1 MNSKLIVIA
10 VALVAG
16 GCNRPAELTTPDQT
30 TSLLQPKESVQ
41 PSLLAPPAPAERGPI
56 PPDANAAAPGTN
68 ASLAFTDSAN
78 NAAEAAKLQPSNDN
92 SPEAQRIAVAEEEAA
107 ARAPDTAAA
116 DAAKLRAHEEY
127 AGGRTPAD
135 ALASAPVNTLPPVRE
150 ETREMPSASEDRPT
164 TSPAEPSTISPAA
177 SPNS

>member
-1 MNSKLIVIA
+1 MDSKLIVIA

-30 TSLLQPKESVQ
+30 TSLQEPKESVQ
-41 PSLLAPPAPAERGPI
+41 STLLAPPAPAERGPI

-68 ASLAFTDSAN
+68 ASLAFTNS
-78 NAAEAAKLQPSNDN
+78 AAEAAKLPLSNDN

-150 ETREMPSASEDRPT
+150 ETREMPSASEGRPT
-164 TSPAEPSTISPAA
+164 TAPAEPSTISPAA